1 MPMNK
6 RTETIRLKHL
16 QDIYYEK
23 LQSIAYEIFD
33 EQLHNLIIRPEEL
46 DADIHLYFR
55 HTLPSLQDFYSR
67 HASQWEY
74 FHEMNEA
81 SDARFLQFLKNS
93 AYPFSMKYHPVDLNV
108 KYYLQRMQSLSP
120 RSKEWKALR
129 TLFFDKWHA
138 LLSNNEFNYQMEHIE
153 QLCDDFYRRQLLLA
167 RNLPVRGGSRL
178 VWLLRNHKQLAKQ
191 ILEYEETIKRN
202 PAIRELVEILG
213 KKHQSLRKRFKM
225 TAGIHREQIVSHATR
240 SDITGICEGN
250 DLNSLL
256 PLEYCYLAEKS
267 LQPVFFERF
276 IEKRLQVIDYQSHEK
291 QPIHDKK
298 TSGNEVSE
306 EAEGPFI
313 VCLDTSGS
321 MAGERERIAKSTLL
335 AIAELTEVQHRKC
348 YIILFSDDIE
358 CIEITDLGTSF
369 DRLVDFLSQSF
380 HGGTDME
387 PVITHALRKISEE
400 GYMEA
405 DIVAVSDFEMRPV
418 DALLTRSIEHAKAKE
433 TKLYAISLGGK
444 SAETS
449 FLKLCDKYWDYSVH
463 DAKNLNKD
471 RNEESN
477 I

>member
-74 FHEMNEA
+74 FHEMDEA

-240 SDITGICEGN
+240 SDITGINEGN

-433 TKLYAISLGGK
+433 TRLYAISLGGK